1 MTPYCCFQ
9 LESLIRPIL
18 NRLVEQFPVST
29 FNWER
34 LTPFYALLKS
44 QFKII
49 VFLSCASVAFPYQTE
64 SPPYPIRVGEGVLRK
79 KATNVVRPAFPDV
92 AFKKEVTGVVV
103 AWIETDEQ
111 GDMVSVTILQ
121 SPNKEIGSAVKKA
134 LARWRFAP
142 TTLKGKPVGVAGKL
156 TFYYEIEN
164 GVGLVLSPDEKRALR
179 ALRPVIATG
188 RCPGSGHPAGSECS
202 TPGYRR
208 PTRAHGSP
216 ARIVRGI
223 HPKARHPEEQ
233 A

>member
-92 AFKKEVTGVVV
+92 SFKKEVTGVVV

-142 TTLKGKPVGVAGKL
+142 TTLKGKPVRVAGKL

-164 GVGLVLSPDEKRALR
+164 GVGLVLSPEEKRALR
-179 ALRPVIATG
+179 ARRPVIVKLDDTV
-188 RCPGSGHPAGSECS
+188 
-202 TPGYRR
+202 YRR
-208 PTRAHGSP
+208 HHNGS
-216 ARIVRGI
+216 
-223 HPKARHPEEQ
+223 
-233 A
+233 